1 MTTTLNRYRDQ
12 RSRRRDAAF
21 RLMGAR
27 HSQSGR
33 VVREEQQHFA
43 TALLHSGRA

>member
-21 RLMGAR
+21 RLVAAR
-27 HSQSGR
+27 HTQSGR

-43 TALLHSGRA
+43 HALMLSGRP